1 MTKVSK
7 KLLDE
12 LFNDKEYQEYIS
24 EYENTS
30 KINIDKLESLLNNH
44 FDLYRLFLKT
54 NILLYRYDTKLLDED
69 LKDFSQLNGE
79 TLYLDDA
86 DNIMKYYISNYKRCK
101 DELHRICIHHW
112 RKAAENRIINKII
125 NRKTE
130 KEIRDV
136 PESELY

>member
-1 MTKVSK
+1 MNNISK

-12 LFNDKEYQEYIS
+12 LFSDKEYQEYIS

-30 KINIDKLESLLNNH
+30 KINLDKLESLLNNH
-44 FDLYRLFLKT
+44 FDLYKLFLKT
-54 NILLYRYDTKLLDED
+54 NILLYRYDTKLLEED

-86 DNIMKYYISNYKRCK
+86 DIIMKYYISNYKRCK

-112 RKAAENRIINKII
+112 RPPAENRIINKII
-125 NRKTE
+125 NRKME
-130 KEIRDV
+130 KEIKDV
-136 PESELY
+136 PESELD